1 MRYDSMFVVVVD
13 DDDQY
18 SMPFTIKHTFIPNCN
33 YFNEVIHSSIQ
44 ANAIDYFRTTPL
56 YKQKRI
62 QNPRQF
68 KIIEI

>member
-1 MRYDSMFVVVVD
+1 MFVVVVD

-56 YKQKRI
+56 HSTPLYKQKRI